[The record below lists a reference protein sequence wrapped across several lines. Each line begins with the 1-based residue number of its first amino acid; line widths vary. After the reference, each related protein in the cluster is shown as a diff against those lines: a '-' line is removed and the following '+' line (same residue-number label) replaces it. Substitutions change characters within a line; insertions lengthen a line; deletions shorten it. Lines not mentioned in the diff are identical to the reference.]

1 MSNII
6 RNDRVFVSINEA
18 QEMILSAASAES
30 VNTTFLLLGE
40 PGIAKTAVAMDV
52 ARIASAQDGIER
64 RLVYID
70 CPTADIADLG
80 VPVPDPDTKTTR
92 LYPNELFG
100 FHEMGPDADG
110 YTGVPGVIV
119 LDEFSKGSLPVQ
131 NMLHPLLN
139 PVGGYRRLGAQL
151 LHPKTIVILTGNLGS
166 DGVGDNIKAHTRN
179 RVTEIHV
186 RKATVEEYLAYAMGA
201 GINPMLG
208 AWLSQDPRPFRSYL
222 DPGAGDYDAETL
234 MMIHNPTAKSD
245 NKNMAVCTPR
255 SFMMASDILNAA
267 EGSGLSEK
275 LIEAQLIGT
284 IGATATRVFM
294 AFRSIGQHLPSP
306 AQIVADPLGAPVPE
320 NIAAQ
325 IILGFKAPA
334 WMTQGVG
341 GLPVPKSRM
350 DVVARIDAYFKYIAR
365 MVPEQQAVFVNCV
378 KHAKDN
384 AEKQNK
390 TTDMSKLWGVM
401 ITTKSF
407 QQWAINNSF
416 MF

>member
-6 RNDRVFVSINEA
+6 RNDRVFLSIQDA
-18 QEMILSAASAES
+18 QEMILAAATAER
-30 VNTTFLLLGE
+30 VNTTFFLRGE

-52 ARIASAQDGIER
+52 ARAASAQDGIAR
-64 RLVYID
+64 QLVYID

-80 VPVPDPDTKTTR
+80 VPVPDHDTKTTR

-100 FHEMGPDADG
+100 FHEMGPDG
-110 YTGVPGVIV
+110 IPGVIV
-119 LDEFSKGSLPVQ
+119 LDEFSKGALPVQ
-131 NMLHPLLN
+131 NMLHPILN
-139 PVGGYRRLGAQL
+139 PVGGYRRLGATL
-151 LHPKTIVILTGNLGS
+151 LHPRTVVVLTGNLS
-166 DGVGDNIKAHTRN
+166 EDSVGDNIKAHTRN
-179 RVTEIHV
+179 RVTEINV
-186 RKATVEEYLAYAMGA
+186 RKATADEFLAYAVGA

-222 DPGAGDYDAETL
+222 DPGAEDYDAETL
-234 MMIHNPTAKSD
+234 MMIHNPTAKSI
-245 NKNMAVCTPR
+245 NKNMAVCAPR
-255 SFMMASDILNAA
+255 SLMMASDILNTA
-267 EGSGLSEK
+267 EGSGLSER
-275 LIEAQLIGT
+275 LIEAALIGT
-284 IGATATRVFM
+284 MGATATRIFM
-294 AFRSIGQHLPSP
+294 AFRSIGQYLPSP
-306 AQIVADPLGAPVPE
+306 AEIIADPMGTPVPE

-325 IILGFKAPA
+325 IILGFKAPG

-341 GLPVPKSRM
+341 GLPIPKSRM
-350 DVVARIDAYFKYIAR
+350 DTVARIDAYFKYITR

-390 TTDMSKLWGVM
+390 ITEMSKLWSVI